1 MRFLIIGGSG
11 RTGQH
16 VLNAALKKGH
26 QVTALVRKETSLG
39 KQKGLDIVVGSP
51 FNEADISKAISF
63 SASPI
68 DAVLVTLNAP
78 RASDSPF
85 SALDP
90 NLPLDFLTQCARNT
104 ISAMRAAS
112 PPVPKIVIMSTV
124 GTAESIK
131 SSNFIMRFM
140 FTRTNLRYTRED
152 HEGVDR
158 ELRALKDIKYVEVR
172 STILTDGDAAPVKAY
187 PDDGAGS
194 GFMPKISRASV
205 AEFMVEAAEGSKYDG
220 CAPVISN

>member
-1 MRFLIIGGSG
+1 
-11 RTGQH
+11 
-16 VLNAALKKGH
+16 
-26 QVTALVRKETSLG
+26 
-39 KQKGLDIVVGSP
+39 
-51 FNEADISKAISF
+51 
-63 SASPI
+63 
-68 DAVLVTLNAP
+68 
-78 RASDSPF
+78 
-85 SALDP
+85 
-90 NLPLDFLTQCARNT
+90 
-104 ISAMRAAS
+104 
-112 PPVPKIVIMSTV
+112 
-124 GTAESIK
+124 
-131 SSNFIMRFM
+131 M